1 VIERGEN
8 WDRAFSIIAGDR
20 NMKHVLI
27 SLAAILTAT
36 GQGFAMDSLSQY
48 SWKNRVLVIFG
59 GAGDPKVR
67 QQVDVIK
74 ERPAEMADRDMVVLQ
89 VSQDRVTAIYGDV
102 ADIDDDLLRV
112 EAEAAGAEFQ
122 VVLIGKDGGVKL
134 RSVQVVGD
142 VEMFDLIDRMPM
154 RKAGKS

>member
-1 VIERGEN
+1 
-8 WDRAFSIIAGDR
+8 
-20 NMKHVLI
+20 
-27 SLAAILTAT
+27 
-36 GQGFAMDSLSQY
+36 MDSLSQY
-48 SWKNRVLVIFG
+48 SWKNRALVIFG
-59 GAGDPKVR
+59 EAGDPKVR

-74 ERPAEMADRDMVVLQ
+74 ERPAEMADREMVVLQ